1 MSGTVLITGCS
12 SGIGQEAALAF
23 HDDGW
28 TVYATARD
36 LDDLTDLAEQG
47 CATARLD
54 VTEPD
59 DVERVVGRVVEEQGR
74 IDCLVNNA
82 GIAQA
87 GALEEV
93 SAEDLEY
100 QFDVN
105 VFGPHRLTRAVLPH
119 MRDCGDGT
127 VVNVSSVSGRV
138 AFPAM
143 GPYSGT
149 KHAMEGMSDALRT
162 EVAPFGIDIVLVEPG
177 WARTRIG
184 DKGEASLRETESA
197 DSPYRRLHQN
207 ALLVKDVLLSRP
219 VAGDVGDV
227 AATIVEA
234 ANADNPDPRYPV
246 LANGHAILLGGLL
259 PDRVRDRLFVS
270 TFWGPLGVVRERL
283 PV

>member
-1 MSGTVLITGCS
+1 MPRTVLITGCS
-12 SGIGQEAALAF
+12 SGIGRETAAAF

-36 LDDLTDLAEQG
+36 PDDLSALAERG
-47 CATARLD
+47 CETARLD

-59 DVERVVGRVVEEQGR
+59 DVERVVGRVVEEQGGV
-74 IDCLVNNA
+74 DCLVNNA

-93 SAEDLEY
+93 PTDDLAD

-119 MRDCGDGT
+119 MREQGEGT

-149 KHAMEGMSDALRT
+149 KHAMEGMSDSLRT
-162 EVAPFGIDIVLVEPG
+162 EVAPFGVDVVLVEPG

-184 DKGEASLRETESA
+184 DKGEASLRAVESE
-197 DSPYRRLHQN
+197 DSPYARLHTN

-219 VAGDVGDV
+219 VAGSVADV

-234 ANADNPDPRYPV
+234 ATDDDPDPRYPV
-246 LANGHAILLGGLL
+246 LANGRAILLGGLL
-259 PDRVRDRLFVS
+259 PDRVSDRVHRAV
-270 TFWGPLGVVRERL
+270 FWGPLGTLRERL
-283 PV
+283 PL